1 MAAHHY
7 LQGEQLS
14 MFMPAHALMDY
25 SSAESRHP
33 RGSSPRGSSLNV
45 DTELHDEKL
54 KESQVSG
61 LLEKIRDD
69 GVKEP
74 VNVLIRKHETTWET
88 YHQLW
93 NGHHRVV
100 SANNVN
106 PNMEVPV
113 WHYSAQHPAN

>member
-1 MAAHHY
+1 MAASDH
-7 LQGEQLS
+7 LQGEQLA

-25 SSAESRHP
+25 SSSESRYP
-33 RGSSPRGSSLNV
+33 RGASTRV

-54 KESQVSG
+54 KESQTSG
-61 LLEKIRDD
+61 LLEKIRDQ

-74 VNVLIRKHETTWET
+74 VSILIRKHETTWDD

-113 WHYSAQHPAN
+113 WHYSAQHYGN